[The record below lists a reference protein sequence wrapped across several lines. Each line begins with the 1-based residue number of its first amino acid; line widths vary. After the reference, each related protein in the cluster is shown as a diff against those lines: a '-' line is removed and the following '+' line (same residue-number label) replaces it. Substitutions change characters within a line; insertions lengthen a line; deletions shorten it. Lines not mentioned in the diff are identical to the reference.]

1 MTDGLL
7 TRLLSI
13 RGRVQGVGYRDALCA
28 EAARLGVTGWVRNRR
43 DGSVECMIQGT
54 AEQIAAI
61 EQWVH
66 RGPPLAQ
73 VLRVETSEGYGSFTR
88 FDRWPTA

>member
-1 MTDGLL
+1 MTDAVV

-13 RGRVQGVGYRDALCA
+13 RGRVQGVGFRDAMCA
-28 EAARLGVTGWVRNRR
+28 EATRLQVRGWVRNRR
-43 DGSVECMIQGT
+43 DGSVEAMIQGT
-54 AEQIAAI
+54 PDQLAAM

-66 RGPPLAQ
+66 RGPPAAQ
-73 VLRVETSEGYGSFTR
+73 VLRVEVTEGYGSFSR